1 MFFSPREWPGRESTQ
16 DAHSLCQDWA
26 ICNWGKTRRNAA
38 CARKREVTHFRRRL
52 SWTTHSTLSQ
62 RQFPQGNCSTTSHR
76 TLRALHD
83 AHARGARR
91 LVTLLALSAL
101 SFVSAIEPVRFL
113 ACASGTDGDF
123 FAFVVVSFTST
134 RLSAGPS
141 PGVDTDSEREWN
153 PASLFAIVY
162 VWVAFSFV
170 VE

>member
-1 MFFSPREWPGRESTQ
+1 MPTACAGTGQFVIW
-16 DAHSLCQDWA
+16 W
-26 ICNWGKTRRNAA
+26 KTGENAA
-38 CARKREVTHFRRRL
+38 CARKRDVTHFRRRL
-52 SWTTHSTLSQ
+52 SWTMQSTLSQ

-101 SFVSAIEPVRFL
+101 SLVSPVGPVRFL
-113 ACASGTDGDF
+113 ACASAVGEDF
-123 FAFVVVSFTST
+123 FAFVGVSSASI

-141 PGVDTDSEREWN
+141 PGVDTDSERDWN

-162 VWVAFSFV
+162 ACVACSFV